1 MSWLTRMAAM
11 ALKEL
16 KVVLLDKRAR
26 TTLILSPILQL
37 ALFGLATTLE
47 VKNVDIGVVN
57 RDAGIASERFIATLG
72 GSRNIRAL
80 EFYPTTAAMAEAIEH
95 RRVIAGVVLPPD
107 LSNRVARGQIGE
119 IGVLLDGRRINAAQ
133 IVSGYLGEMAA
144 RTGAELRPLPQATG
158 PQIVAGMVNQ
168 R

>member
-47 VKNVDIGVVN
+47 VKNIDIGVVN

-72 GSRNIRAL
+72 GSMQARVLGGFSGAGGDLGKGWRRQQRCERA
-80 EFYPTTAAMAEAIEH
+80 
-95 RRVIAGVVLPPD
+95 
-107 LSNRVARGQIGE
+107 N
-119 IGVLLDGRRINAAQ
+119 NAQ
-133 IVSGYLGEMAA
+133 S
-144 RTGAELRPLPQATG
+144 
-158 PQIVAGMVNQ
+158 
-168 R
+168 